1 MAPSAPLRVWQGE
14 IPCHKRAIWA
24 CGRLVDD
31 VKLEKMGEAEKVDR
45 VEKEQEDVN
54 MGEREQ
60 HLKSFTTGREKSLAT
75 SVSFGH
81 VVDFWSFSASAYHHC
96 LWCS

>member
-14 IPCHKRAIWA
+14 IPCHTRAIWA

-60 HLKSFTTGREKSLAT
+60 HLESFTT
-75 SVSFGH
+75 VCQP
-81 VVDFWSFSASAYHHC
+81 HHFQTKIN
-96 LWCS
+96 LLSDQFKL

>member
-60 HLKSFTTGREKSLAT
+60 HLESFITRCQPHHYGKSLCQNKGG
-75 SVSFGH
+75 VEKH
-81 VVDFWSFSASAYHHC
+81 KNWEQK
-96 LWCS
+96 L

>member
-54 MGEREQ
+54 MEEREQ
-60 HLKSFTTGREKSLAT
+60 HLESFTKGCQP
-75 SVSFGH
+75 
-81 VVDFWSFSASAYHHC
+81 HHFQKKIN
-96 LWCS
+96 LMSDQF

>member
-45 VEKEQEDVN
+45 VEKEQDDVN

-60 HLKSFTTGREKSLAT
+60 HLESFTTRSQPHHYGKSLCQNKGG
-75 SVSFGH
+75 VEKH
-81 VVDFWSFSASAYHHC
+81 KNWEQK
-96 LWCS
+96 L

>member
-14 IPCHKRAIWA
+14 IPRHKCVIWA

-45 VEKEQEDVN
+45 VEKEQLLKGDVQEDVK
-54 MGEREQ
+54 MGEGKQ
-60 HLKSFTTGREKSLAT
+60 HLQSFTTGCQPHL
-75 SVSFGH
+75 FQ
-81 VVDFWSFSASAYHHC
+81 FFSI
-96 LWCS
+96 

>member
-60 HLKSFTTGREKSLAT
+60 HLESFTTGCQPHHFQKNQFDVR
-75 SVSFGH
+75 SVLSS
-81 VVDFWSFSASAYHHC
+81 DFLFVF
-96 LWCS
+96 